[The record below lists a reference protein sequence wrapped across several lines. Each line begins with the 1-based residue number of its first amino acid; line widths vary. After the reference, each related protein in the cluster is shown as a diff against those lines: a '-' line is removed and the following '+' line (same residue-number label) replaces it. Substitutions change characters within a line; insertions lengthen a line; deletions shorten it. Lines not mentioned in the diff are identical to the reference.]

1 MKREVKLALLK
12 GIKEGILTKEHLK
25 PPQVYIFIGQIN
37 GDSQELD
44 EYRFKM
50 NGRYFSNKERLE
62 FIKNIELKN
71 NALFVLGKIGSY
83 ENLKDT
89 CISILFK

>member
-25 PPQVYIFIGQIN
+25 PPQVYIFMGQIN
-37 GDSQELD
+37 GESQELD
-44 EYRFKM
+44 EYSYKM
-50 NGRYFSNKERLE
+50 NGREFSDKERLE
-62 FIKNIELKN
+62 FIENVELKN
-71 NALFVLGKIGSY
+71 NALSVVGKIDSI
-83 ENLKDT
+83 ENLKDA

>member
-1 MKREVKLALLK
+1 
-12 GIKEGILTKEHLK
+12 
-25 PPQVYIFIGQIN
+25 
-37 GDSQELD
+37 
-44 EYRFKM
+44 M
-50 NGRYFSNKERLE
+50 NGRDFSNKERLE

>member
-25 PPQVYIFIGQIN
+25 PPQVFIFMGQIN
-37 GDSQELD
+37 GESKDLD
-44 EYRFKM
+44 DYIFKM
-50 NGRYFSNKERLE
+50 NGRDFTDNERLE

-71 NALFVLGKIGSY
+71 NALSILGKLDSY